1 MTLKERRIKAGLTQE
16 NVAKI
21 VEVDQTAV
29 SLWESG
35 KRPLL
40 KHRVRL
46 AKLYGCTVDELLSAE
61 QAGEA
66 RKG

>member
-1 MTLKERRIKAGLTQE
+1 MTLKERRLKAGLTQE

-35 KRPLL
+35 KKPLL
-40 KHRVRL
+40 KHRIRL
-46 AKLYGCTVDELLSAE
+46 AKLYGCTVDELLKPDDTGQDSA
-61 QAGEA
+61 
-66 RKG
+66 

>member
-46 AKLYGCTVDELLSAE
+46 AKLYGCTVDELLSE
-61 QAGEA
+61 NKPQN
-66 RKG
+66 